1 MDKFKWGTWKEIDV
15 FEILHDLWLLRWLWR
30 ESSSTPSLRG
40 RACSDLEIWSL
51 RQTGSGWDHFHH
63 CTICTFFSW
72 TSAKVLSVWLAFLLL
87 EGGGYENNV
96 HCRHNRRP
104 AGAQPRAAAAGD
116 RGGDRVHHPQ
126 DPTHTLPHTGWI
138 FANGTVSTFV
148 RTKSNPG
155 WIFWINCVFRE
166 SLQGLL
172 RAKPDWCPLR
182 FVPWTSEMHEA
193 LWISQWL

>member
-72 TSAKVLSVWLAFLLL
+72 TSAKVLSVWLALLLLLL
-87 EGGGYENNV
+87 EGGGFFMITMCTVVTIEDLQVRNPEQLQLV
-96 HCRHNRRP
+96 IEE
-104 AGAQPRAAAAGD
+104 GTEFITLKIQP
-116 RGGDRVHHPQ
+116 
-126 DPTHTLPHTGWI
+126 TL
-138 FANGTVSTFV
+138 
-148 RTKSNPG
+148 
-155 WIFWINCVFRE
+155 
-166 SLQGLL
+166 SLTQVEYLPMELFQLL
-172 RAKPDWCPLR
+172 WEQKVILGEY
-182 FVPWTSEMHEA
+182 FE
-193 LWISQWL
+193 